1 MLRKVIILIM
11 LLLPITC
18 MATAGFAERYSEQ
31 MYFAEKMAPFVGI
44 VLVLLADTMMFY
56 FNKQNVFWKLL
67 LAYSLIFTLV
77 GGDWVFQLMI
87 FLIGSYCFYIG
98 GIVIFILWIYHL
110 FQRKSI
116 IYKKIF
122 QYWLSLI
129 CFILF
134 LVAYDFGCDYLKQT
148 YPFIN
153 EKFKWVDPDYINQRE

>member
-56 FNKQNVFWKLL
+56 FNKQNVFWKFL

-77 GGDWVFQLMI
+77 GGDWFFQLL
-87 FLIGSYCFYIG
+87 FLFIGSYCFYIG
-98 GIVIFILWIYHL
+98 GIIILILWIYHF

-116 IYKKIF
+116 IYKEIF
-122 QYWLSLI
+122 KYWLSLI

-134 LVAYDFGCDYLKQT
+134 LAAYDYGCDYLKQT
-148 YPFIN
+148 YPIIN
-153 EKFKWVDPDYINQRE
+153 EKYKWVDPQYDMQ